1 MPDNIGKFCF
11 RCLGQILRCQTDL
24 RSDLAAADI
33 DLLLCLCAFIDSG
46 HREQQQ
52 ELFCIRY
59 PYCGGAGS
67 EKGSEIGRG
76 KERGNDPRKGH

>member
-46 HREQQQ
+46 HVL
-52 ELFCIRY
+52 LFACQWQYSR
-59 PYCGGAGS
+59 
-67 EKGSEIGRG
+67 RG
-76 KERGNDPRKGH
+76 YNR